1 MNTIGQWHL
10 LTSME
15 LLIIAS
21 TADTSSIRFW
31 RAKLL
36 RYEILQKI
44 LSSFLLFI
52 RKKTP
57 PNTAAALQKLL
68 LIHFGEEDREITP
81 GSSPSVASYSLPRP
95 VISTLGKMTEI
106 GSTYE
111 ISISTKLSAIKPME
125 EKFDVKLDTYAL
137 RMGKIRG

>member
-1 MNTIGQWHL
+1 MR
-10 LTSME
+10 SCK
-15 LLIIAS
+15 
-21 TADTSSIRFW
+21 RF
-31 RAKLL
+31 
-36 RYEILQKI
+36 Y
-44 LSSFLLFI
+44 LLFFYLSE
-52 RKKTP
+52 KKP

-68 LIHFGEEDREITP
+68 LIRFGEEDREITP

-95 VISTLGKMTEI
+95 VISTLGKLTEI
-106 GSTYE
+106 SSTYE